1 MGEQAYCLLA
11 TSAYDLC
18 DQFCKRKVI
27 EIALNSA
34 KCENIYQ
41 TLRKIQDNNI
51 FNSIF
56 RFKFLVSLGRP
67 NGFITSFLLLA
78 FIDYCKLSTEVAS
91 VH

>member
-1 MGEQAYCLLA
+1 MEPFTHFVWMGEQAYCLLA
-11 TSAYDLC
+11 TYEYGLC

-34 KCENIYQ
+34 KCENTYQ

-56 RFKFLVSLGRP
+56 RFRFLVSLGMP
-67 NGFITSFLLLA
+67 NGFITSFFIAFLYILL
-78 FIDYCKLSTEVAS
+78 
-91 VH
+91 